1 MPTETC
7 VYMDPNPF
15 TFGPPVPSK
24 ENNNLWPQDYQF
36 WSSQVGEDSVPW
48 FVNRTTPELYF
59 LQSPN
64 YNGAQSDRQAN
75 ATLQVCPFF
84 EGGDLTLHFDADVR
98 SDNGQRFQVVVD
110 GVVATGGDIT
120 TPAVNRRLV
129 VYLSPGNHWVQF
141 VYTWT
146 APEDQTNLP
155 TTTTGVVRMY
165 SVTLP
170 ALNPGFPT
178 FSPTDVPSASPTAA
192 PSNYPTA
199 KPTPRPTV
207 SIAVEVHM
215 SEIK

>member
-1 MPTETC
+1 M
-7 VYMDPNPF
+7 
-15 TFGPPVPSK
+15 
-24 ENNNLWPQDYQF
+24 
-36 WSSQVGEDSVPW
+36 PW